1 MARILRNRRADKS
14 ISSEWTFTFK
24 GSVSSKINN
33 FTLHEYIGYGVRAQR
48 WRRRRG
54 RRIMGEE
61 KKLLRATDID
71 QVSRSRACVIRAVP
85 AATSS
90 ANKDITRER
99 EEKWVGNAAINIRI
113 NKCKSV
119 RRGRARAGPLHV
131 QSGRNKC
138 KSRVSENGTL
148 SNKIFERYFGARQRK
163 NGQLN
168 GRRCW
173 C

>member
-1 MARILRNRRADKS
+1 
-14 ISSEWTFTFK
+14 
-24 GSVSSKINN
+24 
-33 FTLHEYIGYGVRAQR
+33 
-48 WRRRRG
+48 
-54 RRIMGEE
+54 MGEE

-168 GRRCW
+168 GRHRW